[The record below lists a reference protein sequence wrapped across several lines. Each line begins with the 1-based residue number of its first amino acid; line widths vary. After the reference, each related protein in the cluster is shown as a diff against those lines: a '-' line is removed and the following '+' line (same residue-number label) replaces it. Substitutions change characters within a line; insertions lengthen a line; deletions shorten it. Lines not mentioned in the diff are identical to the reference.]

1 MKNFTLIISRHVKFH
16 LFCFLWK
23 TTFEHREVAIEN
35 KTSISAISYQE
46 TRRVRQRTG
55 AHGWQSLSSL
65 SRQTSDKHQKFLDR
79 YLVCQENFGF
89 YYIQQ
94 GQISDKCRIYRIYQ
108 IYLFIQL
115 KRIFIYLFQK
125 VQIIFRYISTQG
137 WSWYMQ
143 RDMLCKVIIIIIF

>member
-1 MKNFTLIISRHVKFH
+1 MSSSTFFAFYGKLP
-16 LFCFLWK
+16 
-23 TTFEHREVAIEN
+23 TFEHREVAIEN

-115 KRIFIYLFQK
+115 KRIFIYLFISK
-125 VQIIFRYISTQG
+125 SSNNIQIYFYARLRATATRNKKPAS
-137 WSWYMQ
+137 
-143 RDMLCKVIIIIIF
+143 RKLALVLVLDR